1 MFKGPFTTAAT
12 ALVLSAT
19 FPGGVVAQSYPDRPI
34 KVIVPF
40 AAGGQGDVTARLI
53 IQRIE

>member
-19 FPGGVVAQSYPDRPI
+19 FPGGVVAQSYPDKPI